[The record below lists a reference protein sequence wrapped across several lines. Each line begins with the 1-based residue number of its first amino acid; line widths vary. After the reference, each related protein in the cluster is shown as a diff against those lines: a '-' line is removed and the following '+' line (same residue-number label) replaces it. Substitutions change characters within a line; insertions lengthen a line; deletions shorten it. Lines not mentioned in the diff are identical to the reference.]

1 MAHDSSE
8 PTSVLKKGLALSPA
22 QKLNAKEGTNPG
34 PDICTTDINIGKNDD
49 SGYALL

>member
-34 PDICTTDINIGKNDD
+34 SLGGTTVWVACC
-49 SGYALL
+49 YATKDERVN